1 MHFLSV
7 WWDLG
12 QRNTSGLACPTK
24 KTLTILCGPTQSL
37 WDILTGILACQVWNH
52 YFHHIRCHTAVSN
65 GRILVSTTLG
75 HQQGCVAIK
84 TGIFPGLWDVLP
96 CTNKTKY
103 ICKHLAEGAPLTTVA
118 PTTMP
123 PPCALGW
130 TRLPS
135 RRSCFKVALSKVE
148 EICDRT
154 SNLKKALS
162 LLLMLVRN
170 SIIMVCRC

>member
-1 MHFLSV
+1 MSKSKFTDIKLNISGWTMHFLSV
-7 WWDLG
+7 WWDFG

-135 RRSCFKVALSKVE
+135 RTSCFQVWIEQSW
-148 EICDRT
+148 R
-154 SNLKKALS
+154 NLW
-162 LLLMLVRN
+162 
-170 SIIMVCRC
+170 

>member
-1 MHFLSV
+1 MDNAFLVSLVGFRPEKYFWIGLSNQENIDNFV
-7 WWDLG
+7 WT
-12 QRNTSGLACPTK
+12 NTVPVRYTH
-24 KTLTILCGPTQSL
+24 
-37 WDILTGILACQVWNH
+37 WNFGMPGMKQH
-52 YFHHIRCHTAVSN
+52 DFHHIRCHTAVSN
-65 GRILVSTTLG
+65 VRILVSTTLG

-135 RRSCFKVALSKVE
+135 RTSCFQVGLSKVE

-154 SNLKKALS
+154 SNLTKAF
-162 LLLMLVRN
+162 VEKG
-170 SIIMVCRC
+170 CK